1 MLLNYFRVAI
11 RHLRKN
17 RGSTIINIAGLSTG
31 MAIALI
37 IGLWINDEL
46 SYNHYFPNHGRIA
59 QAMITQ
65 TSKEDAYTGPTVTMP
80 MGKAFRE
87 SYKDLFSSVA
97 LTHYNGD
104 HLFGYGDKH
113 LNGLAFWA
121 EYQFS
126 EMFRPKM
133 LRGNI
138 ASTKDPSTTL
148 ISQSLATAL
157 FGNDDPVGK
166 TVRYDDRIDFKVGG
180 VYEDFPRNTTFPNP
194 AAILPWGNQEN
205 AYHANNTNWQDHNG
219 SVYVTLANNVTA
231 GQASA
236 RIRDLPSP
244 YTKGWKETALVYP
257 IDKLHLYDKFENGV
271 PAGGRIEFVWLF
283 GIIGGFV
290 LLLACINFMNL
301 STARSEKRAREV
313 GIRKTLGSLHQQLIF
328 QFLTESVL
336 MAVVA
341 FVLSLAI
348 AEAALP
354 FFNQVA
360 NKKMSIPW
368 GNGVYWAIAA
378 AFTLGTG
385 LLAGSYPA
393 FYLSHFDPVKVLK
406 GGFRVGRF
414 AGLPRQVLVTL
425 QFSVSLTLIIGTV
438 IVFRQ
443 IQYARNQP
451 VGYDRYGLVTVGI
464 NTPDLYKHYDALRE
478 ELLQKGLVSN
488 IATSSFS
495 QSYFWNGNEVEWRGK
510 RPDQA
515 AIFFRNVNVSRDYG
529 RTVGW
534 NMTRGRDFSRAF
546 ATDSSAALVN
556 EAGARAMGFANP
568 VGETVKFFGKNYT
581 VVGVVGDM
589 ITNSPYENIPPAIF
603 LGDGD
608 QHVITMRLKAGQPAH
623 TLLAGIGEVF
633 RKYNPNSP
641 FLYNFID
648 EAYDQKFADE
658 ERIGRLAA
666 VFTSLAIF
674 ISCLGLFGLA
684 SFVAE
689 QRTRELGVRKVLG
702 AGVVTLWGLLSK
714 DFCKLV
720 VISFFISMPIG
731 YLLMNKW
738 LENYHHHT
746 TAPWW
751 IFAAAG
757 AGTLLVTLLTVS
769 YQSLKAAM
777 MSPVKSLR
785 SE

>member
-1 MLLNYFRVAI
+1 MLRNYFHVAI

-17 RGSTIINIAGLSTG
+17 QGSTIINIVGLSTG

-37 IGLWINDEL
+37 IGLWIVDEL
-46 SYNHYFPNHGRIA
+46 SYNHYFPDHQRIA

-65 TSKEDAYTGPTVTMP
+65 TTKEDSYTGSTVTMP
-80 MGKAFRE
+80 MGKEFRDK
-87 SYKDLFSSVA
+87 YHDLFSSVA
-97 LTHYNGD
+97 LTHYNGN
-104 HLFGYGDKH
+104 HLFGAGDRH
-113 LNGLAFWA
+113 LSGLAFWA
-121 EYQFS
+121 DYQFS
-126 EMFRPKM
+126 EMFKPKM
-133 LRGNI
+133 LHGSM
-138 ASTKDPSTTL
+138 ASAKDPSTTL

-157 FGNDDPVGK
+157 FGKDDPVGK

-194 AAILPWGNQEN
+194 AAILPWDNQEN

-219 SVYVTLANNVTA
+219 SVYVRLADNVTA
-231 GQASA
+231 EQASA
-236 RIRDLPSP
+236 RIKDLPSP

-257 IDKLHLYDKFENGV
+257 IDKLHLYNKFEHGV
-271 PAGGRIEFVWLF
+271 PAGGEIEFVWLF
-283 GIIGGFV
+283 GIIGCFV

-313 GIRKTLGSLHQQLIF
+313 GIRKTLGSLNQQLIL

-336 MAVVA
+336 MATLA
-341 FVLSLAI
+341 FILSLAI
-348 AEAALP
+348 AELTIP
-354 FFNQVA
+354 FFNDIA
-360 NKKMSIPW
+360 GKSMSIPW
-368 GNGVYWAIAA
+368 GNGIFWALAL
-378 AFTLGTG
+378 AFTLATG

-393 FYLSHFDPVKVLK
+393 FYLSHFDPIKVLK
-406 GGFRVGRF
+406 GTFRIGRF
-414 AGLPRQVLVTL
+414 AGLPRQVLVTI
-425 QFSVSLTLIIGTV
+425 QFSVSLTLIIGTI

-443 IQYARNQP
+443 IQFARNQP
-451 VGYDRYGLVTVGI
+451 VGYDREGLVTVGM
-464 NTPDLYKHYDALRE
+464 NTPDIYKHYDALRDQ
-478 ELLQKGLVSN
+478 LLQQGLVSN

-495 QSYFWNGNEVEWRGK
+495 QAYFWNGNEVDWRGK
-510 RPDQA
+510 RPDQQA
-515 AIFFRNVNVSRDYG
+515 VFFRNVNVSRDYG

-534 NMTRGRDFSRAF
+534 RMVQGRDFSRSF
-546 ATDSSAALVN
+546 ATDSSAALIN

-581 VVGVVGDM
+581 LIGVVGDM

-608 QHVITMRLKAGQPAH
+608 HYTITMRLKAGQPAH
-623 TLLAGIGEVF
+623 TLIAGIGEVF

-658 ERIGRLAA
+658 ERIGKLAA
-666 VFTSLAIF
+666 VFTVLAIF

-684 SFVAE
+684 SYVAE
-689 QRTRELGVRKVLG
+689 QRTREIGVRKVLG
-702 AGVVTLWGLLSK
+702 AKVLTLWGLLSI
-714 DFCKLV
+714 DFFKLIV
-720 VISFFISMPIG
+720 LSFFISMPIG
-731 YLLMNKW
+731 YLLMEKW
-738 LENYHHHT
+738 LGNYKHHAT
-746 TAPWW
+746 LPWW

-757 AGTLLVTLLTVS
+757 AGTLVITLLTVS
-769 YQSLKAAM
+769 YQSLKAAT